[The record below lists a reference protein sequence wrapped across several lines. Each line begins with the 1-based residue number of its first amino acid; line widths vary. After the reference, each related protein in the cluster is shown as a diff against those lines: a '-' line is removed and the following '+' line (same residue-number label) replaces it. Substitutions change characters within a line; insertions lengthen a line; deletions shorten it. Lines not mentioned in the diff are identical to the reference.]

1 MMDLKNYAIIL
12 YNIYLREAEIKQ
24 EPNVL
29 KQKK

>member
-12 YNIYLREAEIKQ
+12 YNIYLGEAEIKQ
-24 EPNVL
+24 EANVF